1 MKHSHRPLWL
11 RILLVLCCSLAILS
25 VTAPFVVI
33 DVAGIHYEPTS
44 MGVADIAS
52 FLYSLDINRVF
63 GSINLLPLVEN
74 VKVILPLVGELSV
87 TNLLLM
93 FGDGSLA
100 SLTGHIAMPPPD
112 TRDLMIAQHALD
124 TMLLLVIVLLLLSL
138 RRRGVWIRAGISF
151 VVGLGMFLSRNFVHS
166 YLSAADLFKNQTLNR
181 VLNMNHDSIHVDG
194 WGFYLFVGSMV
205 LVLLLSV
212 AEGIWGGT
220 RRGAT

>member
-1 MKHSHRPLWL
+1 MKRSQSPLWL
-11 RILLVLCCSLAILS
+11 RVLLVLFCSLAILS

-44 MGVADIAS
+44 MGVADIAT

-63 GSINLLPLVEN
+63 GSLNLLPLVEN
-74 VKVILPLVGELSV
+74 AKVTLPLVGDLPV
-87 TNLLLM
+87 DRLLLM

-112 TRDLMIAQHALD
+112 TRDLMIAQYALD
-124 TMLLLVIVLLLLSL
+124 IMLLLVIVALLLSL
-138 RRRGVWIRAGISF
+138 WRRGSWIRAGISF
-151 VVGLGMFLSRNFVHS
+151 VVGLGMLLSRNFVHS

-194 WGFYLFVGSMV
+194 WGFYLFVGSMI
-205 LVLLLSV
+205 LVFLLSV
-212 AEGIWGGT
+212 AEGIRGGG
-220 RRGAT
+220 RRSET